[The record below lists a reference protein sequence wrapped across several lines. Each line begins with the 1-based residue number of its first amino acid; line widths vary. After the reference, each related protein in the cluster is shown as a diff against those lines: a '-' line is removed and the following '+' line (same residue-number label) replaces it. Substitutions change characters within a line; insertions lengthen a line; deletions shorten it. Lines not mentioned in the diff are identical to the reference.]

1 MKQGQP
7 TMTLIQTLT
16 PAEPKSAT
24 QTFKRRHALALGAL
38 CLSAV
43 VQTQAHAQAF
53 PSQPVTMLIP
63 YPPGGSADMLARPM
77 LQVLQRELGQ
87 PVVLDYK
94 AGAGGTIAT
103 AALAKAKPDGYT
115 VLMVLAAHAINASL
129 YTKLPYDSRKDFAP
143 VSLLATLPLLLAA
156 PHATPANT
164 IPELISYAKAN
175 PDKLTFAS
183 AGNGNT
189 SHLAGE
195 MFKAATGTKMLH
207 IPYKGSGPA
216 VVALLGGEVS
226 MMFDSISTSLPQVK
240 GGKLKAIA
248 VTGDKRSPL
257 LPDVPTVKESGVPS
271 FVVNGWYG
279 ILAPAGT
286 PPEVINKLNQALNK
300 AAKDPK
306 VSAQLADYGYEVVG
320 STPEAFGSHIDAELV
335 RWKDAVQRSGA
346 KVE

>member
-1 MKQGQP
+1 MSFFSRSLATAVMGLVTFAGAQSFPTQP
-7 TMTLIQTLT
+7 ITL
-16 PAEPKSAT
+16 
-24 QTFKRRHALALGAL
+24 
-38 CLSAV
+38 
-43 VQTQAHAQAF
+43 
-53 PSQPVTMLIP
+53 LIP

-77 LQVLQRELGQ
+77 LATLQKELGQ
-87 PVVLDYK
+87 SVVLDYK

-103 AALAKAKPDGYT
+103 GLLARAKPDGYT

-129 YTKLPYDSRKDFAP
+129 YSKLPYDTRKDFAP
-143 VSLLATLPLLLAA
+143 VSMLATLPLLLAA
-156 PHATPANT
+156 PLATPANT
-164 IPELISYAKAN
+164 VPELIAYGRAH

-195 MFKAATGTKMLH
+195 MFKTVTGVKMLH
-207 IPYKGSGPA
+207 IPYKGSVPA
-216 VVALLGGEVS
+216 VVAMLGGEVS
-226 MMFDSISTSLPQVK
+226 MRVDSMSTSQVQVRA
-240 GGKLKAIA
+240 GKLKAIA

-286 PPEVINKLNQALNK
+286 PPDVVAKLSQALNK
-300 AAKDPK
+300 AVRDPK
-306 VSAQLADYGYEVVG
+306 VAAQLTESGYEVVG
-320 STPEAFGSHIDAELV
+320 TTPEAFGSHIDAELI
-335 RWKDAVQRSGA
+335 RWKDAVQASGA